1 MTIWPAS
8 KSRSASGSPPAVLNG
23 RVAPVRRSRPVRA
36 SRSALS
42 VRVILPLLALA
53 LACTPSFQVEEA
65 TIADIHRAMEEGRI
79 TAEELVQSYLDR
91 IEAYDRQGPY
101 LNSIIT
107 VSEHALGRARELD
120 AAFRESGF
128 TGPLHGI
135 PVIVKDNYD
144 TYDLPTTNGT
154 LAFRGA
160 VPPDDAYQVR
170 RLREAG
176 AIVLAKSNLAEFASS
191 GAFTLSSVLPGYSR
205 NPYDPTRVTAGS
217 SGGTGAAVAANFGA
231 VGLGS
236 DTGSSIR
243 GPSSH
248 QALVGFRTTM
258 GLTSRDG
265 IAPLSAARDVG
276 GPMARTVADAVA
288 VLEVIVGQDPADPV
302 TFESEGQV
310 PENYRQFLDAGA
322 LEGARIGVLRQLF
335 EEARDYDDP
344 RSLGSGVLAPGEEE
358 SAESES
364 EGQGGGEPAAG
375 EGQGP
380 AEQEQ
385 DEGQE
390 QGEEQQEQEQQ
401 EDEPT
406 TIHPEVLQVMEQA
419 LEDMRAAGAVI
430 VDPVEIPDLDD
441 IRGDFPSISR
451 LRHDFE
457 KYLATRPELKFKTL
471 DEVVESGDYHP
482 FLRASLKRNREV
494 DYVPEEHEDYPQYL
508 EAQERLQDAV
518 LAVMEEHELDVLVYP
533 TYNYPARLIGDENTT
548 YGANSSI
555 LSPPTGF
562 PAFNVPMGYSFGTL
576 PAGLQLLGR
585 PFDEPTLIRISY
597 AYEQATQHR
606 RPPPFTPPLGR

>member
-1 MTIWPAS
+1 MM
-8 KSRSASGSPPAVLNG
+8 
-23 RVAPVRRSRPVRA
+23 RV
-36 SRSALS
+36 
-42 VRVILPLLALA
+42 LPLLLLVAA
-53 LACTPSFQVEEA
+53 ACAPAFQVEEA
-65 TIADIHRAMEEGRI
+65 TIADIHQAMEEGRI
-79 TAEELVQSYLDR
+79 TAEELVQGYLDR

-107 VSEHALGRARELD
+107 VSELALERARELD
-120 AAFRESGF
+120 AAFAESGF

-144 TYDLPTTNGT
+144 THDLPTTNGT

-160 VPPDDAYQVR
+160 IPPDDAYQVR
-170 RLREAG
+170 KLREAG
-176 AIVLAKSNLAEFASS
+176 AIILAKSNLAEFASS
-191 GAFTLSSVLPGYSR
+191 GAFTLSSVLPGFSR

-276 GPMARTVADAVA
+276 GPMTRTVADAVA

-302 TFESEGQV
+302 TFESEGRV
-310 PENYRQFLDAGA
+310 PDNYRQFLDADA
-322 LEGARIGVLRQLF
+322 LQGARIGVLRQLF

-344 RSLGSGVLAPGEEE
+344 GSLGSGVLAPGEEMPSADPEAGEQE
-358 SAESES
+358 SGAR
-364 EGQGGGEPAAG
+364 EGQN
-375 EGQGP
+375 
-380 AEQEQ
+380 QEQ
-385 DEGQE
+385 
-390 QGEEQQEQEQQ
+390 QGEEQ

-406 TIHPEVLQVMEQA
+406 TIHPEVLRVMEQA

-451 LRHDFE
+451 LKHDFE
-457 KYLATRPELKFKTL
+457 KYLATRPELKFRTL
-471 DEVVESGDYHP
+471 DEVVESGDFHP
-482 FLRASLKRNREV
+482 FLRASMERNREV
-494 DYVPEEHEDYPQYL
+494 DYVPEEHEDYPLYL
-508 EAQERLQDAV
+508 ETQQRLQDAV
-518 LAVMEEHELDVLVYP
+518 LAVMEEHEVDVLVYP

-606 RPPPFTPPLGR
+606 RPPPFTPPLSR

>member
-1 MTIWPAS
+1 M
-8 KSRSASGSPPAVLNG
+8 
-23 RVAPVRRSRPVRA
+23 RV
-36 SRSALS
+36 
-42 VRVILPLLALA
+42 LPLLLLA
-53 LACTPSFQVEEA
+53 AACAAPFQVEEA
-65 TIADIHRAMEEGRI
+65 TIADIHQAMEEGRI
-79 TAEELVQSYLDR
+79 TAEELVQGYLDR

-120 AAFRESGF
+120 AAFAESGF

-144 TYDLPTTNGT
+144 THDLPTTNGT

-160 VPPDDAYQVR
+160 IPPDDAYQVR
-170 RLREAG
+170 KLREAG
-176 AIVLAKSNLAEFASS
+176 AIILAKSNLAEFASS
-191 GAFTLSSVLPGYSR
+191 GAFTLSSVLPGFSR

-276 GPMARTVADAVA
+276 GPMTRTVADAVA

-302 TFESEGQV
+302 TFESEGRV
-310 PENYRQFLDAGA
+310 PDNYRQFLDADA
-322 LEGARIGVLRQLF
+322 LQGARIGVLRQLF

-344 RSLGSGVLAPGEEE
+344 RSLGSGVLAPGEEMP
-358 SAESES
+358 SEDP
-364 EGQGGGEPAAG
+364 EAG
-375 EGQGP
+375 EDQESGARAAQDG
-380 AEQEQ
+380 EQQ
-385 DEGQE
+385 DEGE
-390 QGEEQQEQEQQ
+390 Q

-406 TIHPEVLQVMEQA
+406 TIHPEVLRVMEQA

-451 LRHDFE
+451 LKYDFE
-457 KYLATRPELKFKTL
+457 KYLATRPELRFRTL
-471 DEVVESGDYHP
+471 DEVVESGDFHP
-482 FLRASLKRNREV
+482 FLRAGMERNREV
-494 DYVPEEHEDYPQYL
+494 DYVPEEHEDYPLYL
-508 EAQERLQDAV
+508 ETQQRLQDAV
-518 LAVMEEHELDVLVYP
+518 LAVMEEHEVDVLVYP

-606 RPPPFTPPLGR
+606 RPPPFTPPLSR

>member
-1 MTIWPAS
+1 MTIW
-8 KSRSASGSPPAVLNG
+8 
-23 RVAPVRRSRPVRA
+23 RA
-36 SRSALS
+36 S
-42 VRVILPLLALA
+42 ILLLLLPA

-65 TIADIHRAMEEGRI
+65 TIADIHQAMEEGRV
-79 TAEELVQSYLDR
+79 TAEELVRSYLDR

-107 VSEHALGRARELD
+107 VSEHALERARELD
-120 AAFRESGF
+120 AAFAESGF

-160 VPPDDAYQVR
+160 IPPDDAYQVR
-170 RLREAG
+170 KLREAG

-191 GAFTLSSVLPGYSR
+191 GAFTLSSVLPGFSR

-276 GPMARTVADAVA
+276 GPMTRTVADAVA

-302 TFESEGQV
+302 TLESEGRV
-310 PENYRQFLDAGA
+310 PDNYRQFLDADA
-322 LEGARIGVLRQLF
+322 LQGARIGVLRQLF

-344 RSLGSGVLAPGEEE
+344 RSLGSGVLAPGEEMPSEDRDQE
-358 SAESES
+358 SGAR
-364 EGQGGGEPAAG
+364 EGQD
-375 EGQGP
+375 
-380 AEQEQ
+380 QE
-385 DEGQE
+385 EE
-390 QGEEQQEQEQQ
+390 QGEEQQ

-406 TIHPEVLQVMEQA
+406 TIHPEVLRVMEQA
-419 LEDMRAAGAVI
+419 LEDMRAAGAVVI
-430 VDPVEIPDLDD
+430 DPVEIPDLDD

-451 LRHDFE
+451 LRYDFE
-457 KYLATRPELKFKTL
+457 NYLATRPELKFKTL

-482 FLRASLKRNREV
+482 FLRASLERNREV
-494 DYVPEEHEDYPQYL
+494 DYVPEEHEDYPEYL
-508 EAQERLQDAV
+508 ETQRRLQDAV
-518 LAVMEEHELDVLVYP
+518 LAVMDEHEVDVLVYP

-555 LSPPTGF
+555 ISPPTGF
-562 PAFNVPMGYSFGTL
+562 PAFNVPMGYSFGRL

-597 AYEQATQHR
+597 AYEQATRHR

>member
-1 MTIWPAS
+1 MM
-8 KSRSASGSPPAVLNG
+8 
-23 RVAPVRRSRPVRA
+23 RV
-36 SRSALS
+36 
-42 VRVILPLLALA
+42 LPLFLFVV
-53 LACTPSFQVEEA
+53 ACTPAFQVEEA
-65 TIADIHRAMEEGRI
+65 TIADIHQAMEEGRI

-107 VSEHALGRARELD
+107 VSEHALQRARELD
-120 AAFRESGF
+120 AAFAESGF

-144 TYDLPTTNGT
+144 THDLPTTNGT

-160 VPPDDAYQVR
+160 IPPDDAYQVR
-170 RLREAG
+170 KLREAG

-191 GAFTLSSVLPGYSR
+191 GAFTLSSVLPGFSR

-265 IAPLSAARDVG
+265 IAPLSGARDVG
-276 GPMARTVADAVA
+276 GPMTRTVADAVA

-302 TFESEGQV
+302 TFESEGRV

-344 RSLGSGVLAPGEEE
+344 RSLGSGVLAPGEEMP
-358 SAESES
+358 SEDP
-364 EGQGGGEPAAG
+364 EAG
-375 EGQGP
+375 ED
-380 AEQEQ
+380 QESGAREAQ
-385 DEGQE
+385 DED
-390 QGEEQQEQEQQ
+390 EEQQEDDQQ
-401 EDEPT
+401 EDELT
-406 TIHPEVLQVMEQA
+406 TIHPEVLRVMEQA

-451 LRHDFE
+451 LKHDFE

-471 DEVVESGDYHP
+471 DEVVESGDFHP
-482 FLRASLKRNREV
+482 FLRASMERNREV
-494 DYVPEEHEDYPQYL
+494 DYVPEEHEDYPLYL
-508 EAQERLQDAV
+508 ETQQRLQDAV
-518 LAVMEEHELDVLVYP
+518 LAVMEEHEVDVLVYP

-606 RPPPFTPPLGR
+606 RPPPFTPPLSR

>member
-1 MTIWPAS
+1 M
-8 KSRSASGSPPAVLNG
+8 
-23 RVAPVRRSRPVRA
+23 RV
-36 SRSALS
+36 
-42 VRVILPLLALA
+42 LPLLLLA
-53 LACTPSFQVEEA
+53 AACAAPFQVEEA
-65 TIADIHRAMEEGRI
+65 TIADIHQAMEEGRI
-79 TAEELVQSYLDR
+79 TAEELVQGYLDR

-120 AAFRESGF
+120 AAFAESGF

-144 TYDLPTTNGT
+144 THDLPTTNGT

-160 VPPDDAYQVR
+160 IPPDDAYQVR
-170 RLREAG
+170 KLREAG
-176 AIVLAKSNLAEFASS
+176 AIILAKSNLAEFASS
-191 GAFTLSSVLPGYSR
+191 GAFTLSSVLPGFSR

-276 GPMARTVADAVA
+276 GPMTRTVADAVA

-302 TFESEGQV
+302 TFESEGRV
-310 PENYRQFLDAGA
+310 PDNYRQFLDADA
-322 LEGARIGVLRQLF
+322 LQGARIGVLRQLF

-344 RSLGSGVLAPGEEE
+344 RSLGSGVLAPGEEMP
-358 SAESES
+358 SEDP
-364 EGQGGGEPAAG
+364 EAG
-375 EGQGP
+375 EDQESGARAAQDG
-380 AEQEQ
+380 EQQ
-385 DEGQE
+385 DEGE
-390 QGEEQQEQEQQ
+390 Q

-406 TIHPEVLQVMEQA
+406 TIHPEVLRVMEQA

-451 LRHDFE
+451 LKYDFE
-457 KYLATRPELKFKTL
+457 KYLATRPELRFRTL
-471 DEVVESGDYHP
+471 DEVVESGDFHP
-482 FLRASLKRNREV
+482 FLRAGMERNREV
-494 DYVPEEHEDYPQYL
+494 DYVPEEHEDYPLYL
-508 EAQERLQDAV
+508 ETQQRLQDAV
-518 LAVMEEHELDVLVYP
+518 LAVMEEHEVDVLVYP

-585 PFDEPTLIRISY
+585 PFDEPTLIRNSY

-606 RPPPFTPPLGR
+606 RPPPFTPPLSR

>member
-1 MTIWPAS
+1 MTTCPAS
-8 KSRSASGSPPAVLNG
+8 ASRSASGTRPPFLH
-23 RVAPVRRSRPVRA
+23 RSV
-36 SRSALS
+36 LS
-42 VRVILPLLALA
+42 VRFALPLLLLA
-53 LACTPSFQVEEA
+53 AACAPAFQVEEA
-65 TIADIHRAMEEGRI
+65 TIADIHQAMEEGRV

-120 AAFRESGF
+120 AALAESGF

-144 TYDLPTTNGT
+144 THDLPTTNGT

-160 VPPDDAYQVR
+160 IPPDDAYQVR
-170 RLREAG
+170 KLREAG
-176 AIVLAKSNLAEFASS
+176 AIILAKSNLAEFASS
-191 GAFTLSSVLPGYSR
+191 GAFTLSSVLPGFSR

-276 GPMARTVADAVA
+276 GPMTRTVADAVA

-302 TFESEGQV
+302 TLESEGRV
-310 PENYRQFLDAGA
+310 PENYSQFLDADA

-344 RSLGSGVLAPGEEE
+344 RSLGSGVLAPGEEMPSE
-358 SAESES
+358 EMEAAE
-364 EGQGGGEPAAG
+364 GGEPDAG
-375 EGQGP
+375 EGQEP
-380 AEQEQ
+380 AEQGR
-385 DEGQE
+385 DEGQGE
-390 QGEEQQEQEQQ
+390 HQQEEQE
-401 EDEPT
+401 EDEPS
-406 TIHPEVLQVMEQA
+406 TIHPEVLEVMEQA
-419 LEDMRAAGAVI
+419 LEDMRAAGAVV
-430 VDPVEIPDLDD
+430 VDPVEIPDLND

-451 LRHDFE
+451 LKHDFE

-482 FLRASLKRNREV
+482 FLRASMERNREV
-494 DYVPEEHEDYPQYL
+494 DYVPEEHEDYPLYL
-508 EAQERLQDAV
+508 ETQKRLQDAV
-518 LAVMEEHELDVLVYP
+518 LAVMDEHEVDVLVYP

-555 LSPPTGF
+555 ISPPTGF
-562 PAFNVPMGYSFGTL
+562 PAFNVPMGYSFGRL

-597 AYEQATQHR
+597 AYEQATRHR

>member
-1 MTIWPAS
+1 M
-8 KSRSASGSPPAVLNG
+8 
-23 RVAPVRRSRPVRA
+23 RV
-36 SRSALS
+36 
-42 VRVILPLLALA
+42 LPLLLLA
-53 LACTPSFQVEEA
+53 VACAPAFQVEEA
-65 TIADIHRAMEEGRI
+65 TIADIHQAMEEGRL
-79 TAEELVQSYLDR
+79 TAEELVRSYLDR
-91 IEAYDRQGPY
+91 IEAYDRRGPY

-107 VSEHALGRARELD
+107 VSRHALERARELD
-120 AAFRESGF
+120 AAFAESGF

-144 TYDLPTTNGT
+144 THDLPTTNGT

-160 VPPDDAYQVR
+160 IPPDDAYQVR
-170 RLREAG
+170 KLREAG

-302 TFESEGQV
+302 TFESEGRV
-310 PENYRQFLDAGA
+310 PENYRQFLDADA
-322 LEGARIGVLRQLF
+322 LQGARIGVLRQLF
-335 EEARDYDDP
+335 EEARDHDDP
-344 RSLGSGVLAPGEEE
+344 RSLGSGVLAPGEEAPSRGE
-358 SAESES
+358 SAEEES
-364 EGQGGGEPAAG
+364 EER
-375 EGQGP
+375 E
-380 AEQEQ
+380 
-385 DEGQE
+385 
-390 QGEEQQEQEQQ
+390 

-406 TIHPEVLQVMEQA
+406 TIHPEVLRVMEQA

-430 VDPVEIPDLDD
+430 VDPVEIADLDD

-451 LRHDFE
+451 LKHDFE

-482 FLRASLKRNREV
+482 FLRASLERNREV
-494 DYVPEEHEDYPQYL
+494 DYVPEEHEDHPQYL
-508 EAQERLQDAV
+508 DAQERLRDAV
-518 LAVMEEHELDVLVYP
+518 LAVMDEHELDVLVYP

-562 PAFNVPMGYSFGTL
+562 PAFNVPMGYSFGRL

-597 AYEQATQHR
+597 AYERATRHR
-606 RPPPFTPPLGR
+606 RPPPLTPPLGR

>member
-1 MTIWPAS
+1 M
-8 KSRSASGSPPAVLNG
+8 
-23 RVAPVRRSRPVRA
+23 
-36 SRSALS
+36 
-42 VRVILPLLALA
+42 RVIPLLL
-53 LACTPSFQVEEA
+53 LVTACAPAFQVEEA
-65 TIADIHRAMEEGRI
+65 TIADIHQAMEEGRI
-79 TAEELVQSYLDR
+79 TAEELVQVYLDR

-107 VSEHALGRARELD
+107 VSELALQRARELD
-120 AAFRESGF
+120 AAFAESGF

-144 TYDLPTTNGT
+144 THDLPTTNGT

-160 VPPDDAYQVR
+160 IPPDDAYQVR
-170 RLREAG
+170 KLREAG
-176 AIVLAKSNLAEFASS
+176 AIILAKSNLAEFASS
-191 GAFTLSSVLPGYSR
+191 GAFTLSSVLPGFSR

-276 GPMARTVADAVA
+276 GPMTRTVADAVA

-322 LEGARIGVLRQLF
+322 LQGARIGVLRQLF

-344 RSLGSGVLAPGEEE
+344 RSLGSGVLAPGEEMPSEDPE
-358 SAESES
+358 S
-364 EGQGGGEPAAG
+364 GEDEEPGSG
-375 EGQGP
+375 EGQ
-380 AEQEQ
+380 
-385 DEGQE
+385 DE
-390 QGEEQQEQEQQ
+390 EQQ
-401 EDEPT
+401 EDEPS
-406 TIHPEVLQVMEQA
+406 TIHPEVLRVMEQA

-430 VDPVEIPDLDD
+430 VDPVDIPDLDD

-451 LRHDFE
+451 LKYDFE
-457 KYLATRPELKFKTL
+457 SYLATRPELKFKTL

-482 FLRASLKRNREV
+482 FLRASLERNREV
-494 DYVPEEHEDYPQYL
+494 DYVPEEHEDYPEYL
-508 EAQERLQDAV
+508 EVQKRLQDAV
-518 LAVMEEHELDVLVYP
+518 LAVMDEHEVDVLVYP

-606 RPPPFTPPLGR
+606 RPPPFTPPLSR

>member
-1 MTIWPAS
+1 MTIW
-8 KSRSASGSPPAVLNG
+8 
-23 RVAPVRRSRPVRA
+23 RA
-36 SRSALS
+36 S
-42 VRVILPLLALA
+42 ILLLLLPA
-53 LACTPSFQVEEA
+53 LACAPSFQVEEA
-65 TIADIHRAMEEGRI
+65 TIADIHQAMEEGRL
-79 TAEELVQSYLDR
+79 TAEELVRSYLDR

-120 AAFRESGF
+120 AAFAESGF

-144 TYDLPTTNGT
+144 TDDLPTTNGT

-160 VPPDDAYQVR
+160 IPPDDAYQVR
-170 RLREAG
+170 KLREAG

-191 GAFTLSSVLPGYSR
+191 GAFTLSSVLPGFSR

-302 TFESEGQV
+302 TLESEGRV
-310 PENYRQFLDAGA
+310 PDNYRQFLDADG
-322 LEGARIGVLRQLF
+322 LRGARIGVLRQLF

-344 RSLGSGVLAPGEEE
+344 RSLGSGVLAPGEEMPATGPATGE
-358 SAESES
+358 DEESEQR
-364 EGQGGGEPAAG
+364 EG
-375 EGQGP
+375 
-380 AEQEQ
+380 
-385 DEGQE
+385 
-390 QGEEQQEQEQQ
+390 QGEEQQEEIQQQ

-406 TIHPEVLQVMEQA
+406 TIHPEVLRVMEQA
-419 LEDMRAAGAVI
+419 LEDMRAAGAVV

-451 LRHDFE
+451 LKYDFE
-457 KYLATRPELKFKTL
+457 NYLATRPELKFKTL
-471 DEVVESGDYHP
+471 DDVVESGDYHP
-482 FLRASLKRNREV
+482 FLRASLERNREV
-494 DYVPEEHEDYPQYL
+494 DYVPEEHEDYPEYL
-508 EAQERLQDAV
+508 ETQERLQEAV

-555 LSPPTGF
+555 ISPPTGF
-562 PAFNVPMGYSFGTL
+562 PAFNVPMGYSFGRL

-585 PFDEPTLIRISY
+585 PFDEPTLIRVSY
-597 AYEQATQHR
+597 AYEQATRHR

>member
-1 MTIWPAS
+1 MTTWSAS
-8 KSRSASGSPPAVLNG
+8 KSRL
-23 RVAPVRRSRPVRA
+23 APGSRPLPV

-42 VRVILPLLALA
+42 VRPILPLLLLA

-65 TIADIHRAMEEGRI
+65 TIADIHQAMEEGRL

-91 IEAYDRQGPY
+91 IEAYDKQGPY

-144 TYDLPTTNGT
+144 THDLPTTNGT

-160 VPPDDAYQVR
+160 IPPDDAYQVR
-170 RLREAG
+170 KLREAG

-191 GAFTLSSVLPGYSR
+191 GAFTLSSVLPGFSR

-288 VLEVIVGQDPADPV
+288 VLEIIVGQDPADPV
-302 TFESEGQV
+302 TFESEGRV
-310 PENYRQFLDAGA
+310 PDNYRQFLDAGA
-322 LEGARIGVLRQLF
+322 LQGARIGVLRQLF

-344 RSLGSGVLAPGEEE
+344 RSPGSGVRVPGEQ
-358 SAESES
+358 AEAEADPP
-364 EGQGGGEPAAG
+364 EGQG
-375 EGQGP
+375 
-380 AEQEQ
+380 
-385 DEGQE
+385 
-390 QGEEQQEQEQQ
+390 QGEEQQEEE

-406 TIHPEVLQVMEQA
+406 TIHPEVLRVMNQA

-430 VDPVEIPDLDD
+430 VDPVEIPDLDE
-441 IRGDFPSISR
+441 IREDFPSISR
-451 LRHDFE
+451 LKYDFE
-457 KYLATRPELKFKTL
+457 KYLATRPEIRFKTL

-482 FLRASLKRNREV
+482 FLRASLERNREV
-494 DYVPEEHEDYPQYL
+494 DYVPEEHEDYPRYL
-508 EAQERLQDAV
+508 EAQKRLQDAV
-518 LAVMEEHELDVLVYP
+518 LAVMEEHEVDVLVYP

-548 YGANSSI
+548 YGANSST

-597 AYEQATQHR
+597 AYEQATRHR

>member
-1 MTIWPAS
+1 MNVIRSP
-8 KSRSASGSPPAVLNG
+8 SRSNPVAVAVL
-23 RVAPVRRSRPVRA
+23 
-36 SRSALS
+36 AL
-42 VRVILPLLALA
+42 VLTA
-53 LACTPSFQVEEA
+53 ACTPSFQVEEA
-65 TIADIHRAMEEGRI
+65 TIADIHQAMEEGRL

-107 VSEHALGRARELD
+107 ASEHALGRARELD

-160 VPPDDAYQVR
+160 IPPDDAFQVR

-302 TFESEGQV
+302 TFESEGRV

-344 RSLGSGVLAPGEEE
+344 RSPGSGVVVPGMEEQ
-358 SAESES
+358 SKAGAEA
-364 EGQGGGEPAAG
+364 Q
-375 EGQGP
+375 
-380 AEQEQ
+380 
-385 DEGQE
+385 
-390 QGEEQQEQEQQ
+390 EEQQQEE

-406 TIHPEVLQVMEQA
+406 TIHPEVLRVMEQA

-441 IRGDFPSISR
+441 IREDFPSISR
-451 LRHDFE
+451 LKHDFE
-457 KYLATRPELKFKTL
+457 KYLETRPEIRFKTL

-482 FLRASLKRNREV
+482 FLRASLERNREV
-494 DYVPEEHEDYPQYL
+494 DYVPEEHEDYPAYL
-508 EAQERLQDAV
+508 EAQKRLQDAV
-518 LAVMEEHELDVLVYP
+518 LAVMDEHEVDVLVYP

-562 PAFNVPMGYSFGTL
+562 PAFNVPMGYSFGML

-597 AYEQATQHR
+597 AYEQATRHR

>member
-1 MTIWPAS
+1 MTIW
-8 KSRSASGSPPAVLNG
+8 
-23 RVAPVRRSRPVRA
+23 RA
-36 SRSALS
+36 S
-42 VRVILPLLALA
+42 ILLLLLPA
-53 LACTPSFQVEEA
+53 LACTRSFQVEEA
-65 TIADIHRAMEEGRI
+65 TIADIHQAMEEGRV
-79 TAEELVQSYLDR
+79 TAEQLVRRYLDR

-107 VSEHALGRARELD
+107 VSEHALERARELD
-120 AAFRESGF
+120 AAFAESGF

-160 VPPDDAYQVR
+160 IPPDDAYQVR
-170 RLREAG
+170 KLREAG

-191 GAFTLSSVLPGYSR
+191 GAFTLSSVLPGFSR

-276 GPMARTVADAVA
+276 GPMTRTVADAVA

-302 TFESEGQV
+302 TLESEGRV
-310 PENYRQFLDAGA
+310 PDNYRQFLDADG
-322 LEGARIGVLRQLF
+322 LQGARIGVLRQLF

-344 RSLGSGVLAPGEEE
+344 RSLGSGVLAPGEEMP
-358 SAESES
+358 SAETDTGEDEES
-364 EGQGGGEPAAG
+364 DQR
-375 EGQGP
+375 
-380 AEQEQ
+380 
-385 DEGQE
+385 EGQE
-390 QGEEQQEQEQQ
+390 PPEEGQDEEQGQGEEQQ

-406 TIHPEVLQVMEQA
+406 TIHPEVLRVMEQA

-482 FLRASLKRNREV
+482 FLRASLERNREV
-494 DYVPEEHEDYPQYL
+494 DYVPEEHEDYPEYL
-508 EAQERLQDAV
+508 ETQKRLQDAV
-518 LAVMEEHELDVLVYP
+518 LAVMDEHEVDVLVYP

-555 LSPPTGF
+555 ISPPTGF
-562 PAFNVPMGYSFGTL
+562 PAFNVPMGYSFGRL

-585 PFDEPTLIRISY
+585 PFDEPTLIRVSY

>member
-1 MTIWPAS
+1 M
-8 KSRSASGSPPAVLNG
+8 
-23 RVAPVRRSRPVRA
+23 RV
-36 SRSALS
+36 
-42 VRVILPLLALA
+42 LPLLL
-53 LACTPSFQVEEA
+53 LVVACTPAFQVEEA
-65 TIADIHRAMEEGRI
+65 TIADIHQAMEDGRI
-79 TAEELVQSYLDR
+79 TAEELVQGYLDR

-107 VSEHALGRARELD
+107 VSELALGRARELD
-120 AAFRESGF
+120 AAFAESGF

-144 TYDLPTTNGT
+144 THDLPTTNGT

-160 VPPDDAYQVR
+160 IPPDDAYQVR
-170 RLREAG
+170 KLREAG
-176 AIVLAKSNLAEFASS
+176 AIILAKSNLAEFASS
-191 GAFTLSSVLPGYSR
+191 GAFTLSSVLPGFSR

-276 GPMARTVADAVA
+276 GPMTRTVADAVA

-302 TFESEGQV
+302 TFESEGRV
-310 PENYRQFLDAGA
+310 PDNYRQFLDADA
-322 LEGARIGVLRQLF
+322 LQGARIGVLRQLF

-344 RSLGSGVLAPGEEE
+344 RSLGSGVLAPGEEMP
-358 SAESES
+358 SEDP
-364 EGQGGGEPAAG
+364 EAA
-375 EGQGP
+375 
-380 AEQEQ
+380 
-385 DEGQE
+385 EGQE
-390 QGEEQQEQEQQ
+390 SGAREGEDQDEEQQDEEQE
-401 EDEPT
+401 EDEPS
-406 TIHPEVLQVMEQA
+406 TIHPEVLRVMEQA

-451 LRHDFE
+451 LKYDFE
-457 KYLATRPELKFKTL
+457 KYLATRPELKFRTL
-471 DEVVESGDYHP
+471 DEVVESGDFHP
-482 FLRASLKRNREV
+482 FLRASMERNREV
-494 DYVPEEHEDYPQYL
+494 DYVPEEHEDYPLYL
-508 EAQERLQDAV
+508 ETQKRLQDAV
-518 LAVMEEHELDVLVYP
+518 LAVMEEHEVDVLVYP

-606 RPPPFTPPLGR
+606 RPPPFTPPLSH

>member
-1 MTIWPAS
+1 MTIW
-8 KSRSASGSPPAVLNG
+8 
-23 RVAPVRRSRPVRA
+23 RA
-36 SRSALS
+36 S
-42 VRVILPLLALA
+42 ILLFLLPA

-65 TIADIHRAMEEGRI
+65 TIADIHQAMEEGRV
-79 TAEELVQSYLDR
+79 TAEELVRSYLDR

-107 VSEHALGRARELD
+107 VSEHALERARELD
-120 AAFRESGF
+120 AAFAESGF

-144 TYDLPTTNGT
+144 THDLPTTNGT

-160 VPPDDAYQVR
+160 IPPDDAYQVR
-170 RLREAG
+170 KLREAG
-176 AIVLAKSNLAEFASS
+176 AIILAKSNLAEFASS
-191 GAFTLSSVLPGYSR
+191 GAFTLSSVLPGFSR

-276 GPMARTVADAVA
+276 GPMTRTVADAVA

-322 LEGARIGVLRQLF
+322 LQGARIGVLRQLF

-344 RSLGSGVLAPGEEE
+344 RSLGSGVLAPGEEMPSEDRARE
-358 SAESES
+358 SGAS
-364 EGQGGGEPAAG
+364 EGQDE
-375 EGQGP
+375 
-380 AEQEQ
+380 EQ
-385 DEGQE
+385 
-390 QGEEQQEQEQQ
+390 QGEEQQDEEQQ

-406 TIHPEVLQVMEQA
+406 TIHPEVLRVMEQA

-451 LRHDFE
+451 LRYDFE
-457 KYLATRPELKFKTL
+457 NYLATRPELKFKTL

-482 FLRASLKRNREV
+482 FLRASLERNREV
-494 DYVPEEHEDYPQYL
+494 DYVPEEHEDYPEYL
-508 EAQERLQDAV
+508 EVQKRLQDAV
-518 LAVMEEHELDVLVYP
+518 LAVMDEHEVDVLVYP

-606 RPPPFTPPLGR
+606 RPPPFTPPLSR

>member
-1 MTIWPAS
+1 MTIW
-8 KSRSASGSPPAVLNG
+8 
-23 RVAPVRRSRPVRA
+23 RA
-36 SRSALS
+36 S
-42 VRVILPLLALA
+42 ILLLLLPA

-65 TIADIHRAMEEGRI
+65 TIADIHQAMEEGRV
-79 TAEELVQSYLDR
+79 TAEELVRSYLDR

-107 VSEHALGRARELD
+107 VSEHALERARELD
-120 AAFRESGF
+120 AAFAESGF

-160 VPPDDAYQVR
+160 IPPDDAYQVR
-170 RLREAG
+170 KLREAG
-176 AIVLAKSNLAEFASS
+176 AIILAKSNLAEFASS
-191 GAFTLSSVLPGYSR
+191 GAFTLSSVLPGFSR

-276 GPMARTVADAVA
+276 GPMTRTVADAVA
-288 VLEVIVGQDPADPV
+288 VLEVIAGPDPADPV
-302 TFESEGQV
+302 TLESEGRV
-310 PENYRQFLDAGA
+310 PDNYRQFLDADA
-322 LEGARIGVLRQLF
+322 LQGARIGVLRQLF

-344 RSLGSGVLAPGEEE
+344 RSLGSGVLAPGEEMP
-358 SAESES
+358 SAELEAEGDDEPDQR
-364 EGQGGGEPAAG
+364 EGQGN
-375 EGQGP
+375 
-380 AEQEQ
+380 
-385 DEGQE
+385 
-390 QGEEQQEQEQQ
+390 EEQQQ

-406 TIHPEVLQVMEQA
+406 TIHPEVLRVMEQA
-419 LEDMRAAGAVI
+419 LEDMRAAGAVV

-441 IRGDFPSISR
+441 IRDDFPSISR

-482 FLRASLKRNREV
+482 FLRASMERNREV
-494 DYVPEEHEDYPQYL
+494 DYVPEEHEDYPEYL
-508 EAQERLQDAV
+508 EVQKRLQDAV
-518 LAVMEEHELDVLVYP
+518 LAVMEEHEVDVLVYP

-555 LSPPTGF
+555 ISPPTGF
-562 PAFNVPMGYSFGTL
+562 PAFNVPMGYSFGRL

-585 PFDEPTLIRISY
+585 PFDEPTLIRLSY

>member
-1 MTIWPAS
+1 MTIW
-8 KSRSASGSPPAVLNG
+8 
-23 RVAPVRRSRPVRA
+23 RA
-36 SRSALS
+36 S
-42 VRVILPLLALA
+42 ILLLLLPA
-53 LACTPSFQVEEA
+53 LACTRSFQVEEA
-65 TIADIHRAMEEGRI
+65 TIADIHQAMEEGRV
-79 TAEELVQSYLDR
+79 TAEQLVRSYLDR

-107 VSEHALGRARELD
+107 VSEHALERARELD
-120 AAFRESGF
+120 AAFAESGF

-170 RLREAG
+170 KLREAG

-191 GAFTLSSVLPGYSR
+191 GAFTLSSVLPGFSR

-276 GPMARTVADAVA
+276 GPMTRTVADAVA

-302 TFESEGQV
+302 TLESEGRV
-310 PENYRQFLDAGA
+310 PDNYRQFLDADA
-322 LEGARIGVLRQLF
+322 LQGARIGVLRQLF

-344 RSLGSGVLAPGEEE
+344 RSLGSGVLAPGEEMP
-358 SAESES
+358 SAEPEAEGDEES
-364 EGQGGGEPAAG
+364 DQREGQEPPEQTQDSGQGQGG
-375 EGQGP
+375 
-380 AEQEQ
+380 
-385 DEGQE
+385 
-390 QGEEQQEQEQQ
+390 EQQEEEQQQ

-406 TIHPEVLQVMEQA
+406 TIHPEVLRVMEQA

-457 KYLATRPELKFKTL
+457 NYLATRPELKFKTL

-482 FLRASLKRNREV
+482 FLRASLERNREV
-494 DYVPEEHEDYPQYL
+494 DYVPEEHEDYPEYL
-508 EAQERLQDAV
+508 ETQKRLQDAV
-518 LAVMEEHELDVLVYP
+518 LAVMDEHEVDVLVYP

-555 LSPPTGF
+555 ISPPTGF
-562 PAFNVPMGYSFGTL
+562 PAFNVPMGYSFGRL

-585 PFDEPTLIRISY
+585 PFDEPTLIRVSY

>member
-1 MTIWPAS
+1 MRVLPILLIA
-8 KSRSASGSPPAVLNG
+8 AACAPP
-23 RVAPVRRSRPVRA
+23 
-36 SRSALS
+36 
-42 VRVILPLLALA
+42 
-53 LACTPSFQVEEA
+53 FQVEEA
-65 TIADIHRAMEEGRI
+65 TIADIHQAMEEGRI
-79 TAEELVQSYLDR
+79 TAEELVQGYLDR

-107 VSEHALGRARELD
+107 VSELALERASELD
-120 AAFRESGF
+120 AAFAESGF

-144 TYDLPTTNGT
+144 THDLPTTNGT

-160 VPPDDAYQVR
+160 IPPDDAYQVR
-170 RLREAG
+170 KLREAG
-176 AIVLAKSNLAEFASS
+176 AIILAKSNLAEFASS

-276 GPMARTVADAVA
+276 GPMTRTVADAVA

-302 TFESEGQV
+302 TFESEGRV
-310 PENYRQFLDAGA
+310 PDNYRQFLDADA
-322 LEGARIGVLRQLF
+322 LQGARIGVLRQLF

-344 RSLGSGVLAPGEEE
+344 RSLGSGVLAPGEEMPSEDPDAGEHQE
-358 SAESES
+358 SGAL
-364 EGQGGGEPAAG
+364 EGQ
-375 EGQGP
+375 
-380 AEQEQ
+380 
-385 DEGQE
+385 DED
-390 QGEEQQEQEQQ
+390 EEQQEDDQQ

-406 TIHPEVLQVMEQA
+406 TIHPEVLRVMEQA

-451 LRHDFE
+451 LKYDFE
-457 KYLATRPELKFKTL
+457 KYLATRPELRFRTL
-471 DEVVESGDYHP
+471 DEVVESGDFHP
-482 FLRASLKRNREV
+482 FLRASMERNREV
-494 DYVPEEHEDYPQYL
+494 DYVPEEHEDYPLYL
-508 EAQERLQDAV
+508 ETQQRLQDAV
-518 LAVMEEHELDVLVYP
+518 LAVMEEHEVDVLVYP

-606 RPPPFTPPLGR
+606 RPPPFTPPLSR

>member
-1 MTIWPAS
+1 MKLIRFQP
-8 KSRSASGSPPAVLNG
+8 
-23 RVAPVRRSRPVRA
+23 RA
-36 SRSALS
+36 SLRFT
-42 VRVILPLLALA
+42 VVIA
-53 LACTPSFQVEEA
+53 LACAAVACASPFQVEEA
-65 TIADIHRAMEEGRI
+65 TIADIHQAMEDGRI
-79 TAEELVQSYLDR
+79 TAEELVRHYLDR
-91 IEAYDRQGPY
+91 IEAYDRRGPY

-107 VSEHALGRARELD
+107 VSEHALERARELD

-160 VPPDDAYQVR
+160 IPPDDAYQVR
-170 RLREAG
+170 KLREAG

-276 GPMARTVADAVA
+276 GPMARTVTDAVA
-288 VLEVIVGQDPADPV
+288 VLEVIVGRDPADPV
-302 TFESEGQV
+302 TFESEGRV
-310 PENYRQFLDAGA
+310 PDNYHQFLDADG

-344 RSLGSGVLAPGEEE
+344 RALGSGVLAPGEE
-358 SAESES
+358 APVAAAPV
-364 EGQGGGEPAAG
+364 GQET
-375 EGQGP
+375 
-380 AEQEQ
+380 AEQ
-385 DEGQE
+385 
-390 QGEEQQEQEQQ
+390 
-401 EDEPT
+401 DEPT
-406 TIHPEVLQVMEQA
+406 TIHPEVLRVMEQA

-430 VDPVEIPDLDD
+430 VDPAEIPNLDD
-441 IRGDFPSISR
+441 IRDGFPSISR
-451 LRHDFE
+451 LKHDFE
-457 KYLATRPELKFKTL
+457 RYLATRPELKFKTL

-482 FLRASLKRNREV
+482 FLRASLERNREV

-508 EAQERLQDAV
+508 EAQKRLRDAV

-597 AYEQATQHR
+597 AYEQATRHR

>member
-1 MTIWPAS
+1 M
-8 KSRSASGSPPAVLNG
+8 
-23 RVAPVRRSRPVRA
+23 
-36 SRSALS
+36 
-42 VRVILPLLALA
+42 RVIPLLL
-53 LACTPSFQVEEA
+53 LVTACAPAFQVEEA
-65 TIADIHRAMEEGRI
+65 TIADIHQAMEEGRI
-79 TAEELVQSYLDR
+79 TAEELVQVYLDR

-107 VSEHALGRARELD
+107 VSELALQRARELD
-120 AAFRESGF
+120 AAFAESGF

-144 TYDLPTTNGT
+144 THDLPTTNGT

-160 VPPDDAYQVR
+160 IPPDDAYQVR
-170 RLREAG
+170 KLREAG
-176 AIVLAKSNLAEFASS
+176 AIILAKSNLAEFASS
-191 GAFTLSSVLPGYSR
+191 GAFTLSSVLPGFSR

-276 GPMARTVADAVA
+276 GPMTRTVADAVA

-310 PENYRQFLDAGA
+310 PDNYRQFLDADA
-322 LEGARIGVLRQLF
+322 LQGARIGVLRQLF

-344 RSLGSGVLAPGEEE
+344 RSLGSGVLAPGEEMPSEDRDQE
-358 SAESES
+358 SGARE
-364 EGQGGGEPAAG
+364 
-375 EGQGP
+375 
-380 AEQEQ
+380 EQ
-385 DEGQE
+385 D
-390 QGEEQQEQEQQ
+390 QGEEQQDEEQQ

-406 TIHPEVLQVMEQA
+406 TIHPEVLRVMEQA
-419 LEDMRAAGAVI
+419 LEDMRAAGAIV

-441 IRGDFPSISR
+441 IRDDFPSISR
-451 LRHDFE
+451 LKHDFE

-471 DEVVESGDYHP
+471 DEVVESGDFHP
-482 FLRASLKRNREV
+482 FLRASMERNREV
-494 DYVPEEHEDYPQYL
+494 DYVPEEHEDYPEYL
-508 EAQERLQDAV
+508 EVQERLQDAV
-518 LAVMEEHELDVLVYP
+518 LAVMDEHEVDVLVYP

-555 LSPPTGF
+555 ISPPTGF
-562 PAFNVPMGYSFGTL
+562 PAFNVPMGYSFGRL

-597 AYEQATQHR
+597 AYEQATRHR
-606 RPPPFTPPLGR
+606 RPPPFTPPLAR

>member
-1 MTIWPAS
+1 MMIRPAS
-8 KSRSASGSPPAVLNG
+8 MSRSAAGSRRLM
-23 RVAPVRRSRPVRA
+23 PVSRRSAPA
-36 SRSALS
+36 SRSSRA
-42 VRVILPLLALA
+42 VRLIPPLLALA
-53 LACTPSFQVEEA
+53 AACAPAFQVEEA
-65 TIADIHRAMEEGRI
+65 TIADIHRAMEEGRL
-79 TAEELVQSYLDR
+79 TAEELVRSYLDR
-91 IEAYDRQGPY
+91 IDAYDKRGPY

-107 VSEHALGRARELD
+107 VSEHALERARELD
-120 AAFRESGF
+120 AAFAESGF

-144 TYDLPTTNGT
+144 TRDLPTTNGT

-160 VPPDDAYQVR
+160 IPPDDAYQVR
-170 RLREAG
+170 KLREAG
-176 AIVLAKSNLAEFASS
+176 AIILAKSNLAEFASS

-288 VLEVIVGQDPADPV
+288 VLEVIVGRDPADPV
-302 TFESEGQV
+302 TFESEGSV
-310 PENYRQFLDAGA
+310 PENYRQFLDADG
-322 LEGARIGVLRQLF
+322 LEGARVGVLRQLF

-344 RSLGSGVLAPGEEE
+344 RSLGSGVLAPGEEMPPRDLE
-358 SAESES
+358 
-364 EGQGGGEPAAG
+364 AG
-375 EGQGP
+375 EDREPG
-380 AEQEQ
+380 AREQREQ
-385 DEGQE
+385 D
-390 QGEEQQEQEQQ
+390 GEEQR

-406 TIHPEVLQVMEQA
+406 TIHPEVLRVMERA
-419 LEDMRAAGAVI
+419 IKDMRAAGAVI
-430 VDPVEIPDLDD
+430 VDPVRIADLND

-482 FLRASLKRNREV
+482 FLRASLERNREV
-494 DYVPEEHEDYPQYL
+494 DHVPEEHEDYPRYL
-508 EAQERLQDAV
+508 EARERLREAV
-518 LAVMEEHELDVLVYP
+518 LWVMDEHELDALVYP

-585 PFDEPTLIRISY
+585 PFDEPTLIRIGY
-597 AYEQATQHR
+597 AYEQATRHR
-606 RPPPFTPPLGR
+606 RPPPFTPPLSR